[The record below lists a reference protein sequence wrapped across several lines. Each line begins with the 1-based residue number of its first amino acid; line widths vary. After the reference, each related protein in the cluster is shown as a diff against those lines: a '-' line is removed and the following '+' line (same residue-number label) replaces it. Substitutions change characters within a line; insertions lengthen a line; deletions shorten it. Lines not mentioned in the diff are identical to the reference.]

1 MNSFSFVTNT
11 FVEEQDVFVPDTSQ
25 NPVIIEGAD
34 LYDKVAPVS
43 ELTGR
48 RENPL
53 LLLRK
58 LDANPAIARALQK
71 LLPEIPSIRTN
82 PRMNDDDRI
91 DLIMSRLSTGTPAE
105 DDATRLYLESIADV
119 LFKNAPQAVK
129 EDVKDS
135 ISFTPSDGKTI
146 DDGINA

>member
-11 FVEEQDVFVPDTSQ
+11 FCDSEVFVPDTSA
-25 NPVIIEGAD
+25 NPRIIEGAD

-43 ELTGR
+43 SLTGR

-53 LLLRK
+53 LLLQK
-58 LDANPAIARALQK
+58 LDANPAIARALQQ
-71 LLPEIPSIRTN
+71 LLPEIPSIRFDK
-82 PRMNDDDRI
+82 RMNDEDRI
-91 DLIMSRLSTGTPAE
+91 NLIMSRLSTGTPAE

-146 DDGINA
+146 DDGVNV